1 MSDALDDTEENIGK
15 LEALVAAIRDGQ
27 PFVIEVD
34 GERVNVPAHAEIGIE
49 FDHDDG
55 ENALEIQFY
64 WEGPLDGAEDDDG
77 DEDFEE
83 EDTIDE

>member
-34 GERVNVPAHAEIGIE
+34 GERVKVPAHAEIAIDY
-49 FDHDDG
+49 DHDDG

-64 WEGPLDGAEDDDG
+64 WEGALDGVEDDA

-83 EDTIDE
+83 EDAVDE